1 MFTTS
6 ENDPQEDWGH
16 NLTGKFHIKPTK
28 SQSINSDSE
37 SSASTLWKMYTK
49 AKASLPYKQRMEN
62 LTWRMMSISRKPTH
76 IPLKSDEII
85 PKTDPTSQE
94 FDYVAHIRKLSTEEH
109 SSNKKRPAPFS
120 PQLAPH
126 VAPTVA
132 LKNVALKNVAPKIVT
147 PKNVALKNVAPIN
160 TGVAPTMAPSMQD
173 HHLLAHPMPQ
183 SIPSSATHFTSSPVM
198 TSPHRA
204 PPVYNFM
211 SDASTFE
218 FAPSSLPAHL
228 EDPFNSET
236 PTVSHSTLPHNPSL
250 TNLSSHLG
258 PYSPVGSSLPS
269 AAPTPTMEHQSFF
282 EPLYSG
288 RRAQNSNAPPYI
300 DVQQQPWEGGHMAN
314 MMSLPTE
321 FPDPG
326 VAPVFMPQGGHD
338 PEPVMRPASRKK
350 TVHKRKPSVSRR
362 STPSAP
368 ERNSKPMAS
377 QNGQPVSCTNCHT
390 RTTPL
395 WRRNPEGKPLCNACG
410 LFLKLHG
417 VVRPLSLKTDTIKKR
432 QRGTASEKS
441 TTTAKPHTKGA
452 SRKTD
457 GDDLNPTPIHSFT
470 ARTKS
475 GDTVKTMS
483 NEIDSNIDILGNMD
497 SQLLLSS
504 QSPHPID
511 EMQIDSMM
519 HGMPYPDQEAPKRDE
534 HSESGNWDWL
544 TMTL

>member
-1 MFTTS
+1 MFGTT
-6 ENDPQEDWGH
+6 ENDPSEDWGQ
-16 NLTGKFHIKPTK
+16 NLTGKFHIKPSK
-28 SQSINSDSE
+28 SQSSHQDSE

-62 LTWRMMSISRKPTH
+62 LTWRMMSINSKPKH
-76 IPLKSDEII
+76 IPLQNDEII
-85 PKTDPTSQE
+85 PKTDPTSRE
-94 FDYVAHIRKLSTEEH
+94 FDYVAHIRKISTEDH
-109 SSNKKRPAPFS
+109 PTNKKRPASFS
-120 PQLAPH
+120 PHLAPH
-126 VAPTVA
+126 VVPTVA
-132 LKNVALKNVAPKIVT
+132 PSSVAPVT
-147 PKNVALKNVAPIN
+147 THPPL
-160 TGVAPTMAPSMQD
+160 QD
-173 HHLLAHPMPQ
+173 HHHHHPVN
-183 SIPSSATHFTSSPVM
+183 IPSAAHFTSSPVM

-211 SDASTFE
+211 SEASTFE
-218 FAPSSLPAHL
+218 FTPSSLPAHL
-228 EDPFNSET
+228 EDPFGSET
-236 PTVSHSTLPHNPSL
+236 PSVGRPAMPHNPSF

-269 AAPTPTMEHQSFF
+269 AAPTPTMEQQQQSFF

-288 RRAQNSNAPPYI
+288 RRAQNTNATPFI
-300 DVQQQPWEGGHMAN
+300 DVQQQPWEGGHMVN

-321 FPDPG
+321 FPDP
-326 VAPVFMPQGGHD
+326 AATPVFVPQGNHE

-350 TVHKRKPSVSRR
+350 IAHKRKPSVSRR

-368 ERNSKPMAS
+368 ERSSKPMAS

-432 QRGTASEKS
+432 QRGTANEKTS
-441 TTTAKPHTKGA
+441 TTGKTITKSV

-457 GDDLNPTPIHSFT
+457 GDDLNPTPISSFS
-470 ARTKS
+470 AQRKP
-475 GDTVKTMS
+475 GDNIKTMS
-483 NEIDSNIDILGNMD
+483 NEIDSNIDILGNID

-504 QSPHPID
+504 QSPHPIE
-511 EMQIDSMM
+511 EMQIDSIM
-519 HGMPYPDQEAPKRDE
+519 HGMPYPDQDAPKRDE